1 MKFTVG
7 IELLNYFYLILDISF
22 SMPLKKMN
30 VSGTD
35 GNNLSSATDSV
46 AKEETDDDEEEEE
59 EDDEWI
65 NDIGLHSNL
74 RSKL

>member
-1 MKFTVG
+1 
-7 IELLNYFYLILDISF
+7 
-22 SMPLKKMN
+22 MPLKKKDM
-30 VSGTD
+30 SGTD
-35 GNNLSSATDSV
+35 GTNLSSATDSA
-46 AKEETDDDEEEEE
+46 AKEETDDDEEEEEE

>member
-1 MKFTVG
+1 
-7 IELLNYFYLILDISF
+7 
-22 SMPLKKMN
+22 MPLKKMN
-30 VSGTD
+30 TSGTD
-35 GNNLSSATDSV
+35 GSNLSSATDSV

>member
-1 MKFTVG
+1 
-7 IELLNYFYLILDISF
+7 
-22 SMPLKKMN
+22 MPLKKLN
-30 VSGTD
+30 ASGTD
-35 GNNLSSATDSV
+35 GTNLSSATDSA
-46 AKEETDDDEEEEE
+46 AKEETDDDEEEEEE